1 MIDMHMTDMMKPR
14 TRNAR
19 REVPSR
25 RPPKARITISLSRER
40 VRFLKAHSAQR
51 GDPSVS
57 AYIERL
63 VADAQRRAA
72 LERLSAQA
80 ALYYDSL
87 PPKEAEELSAWGG
100 LGELGLAGEE
110 E

>member
-1 MIDMHMTDMMKPR
+1 MNTHMSDMMKPR
-14 TRNAR
+14 TRRAS
-19 REVPSR
+19 REVSGR
-25 RPPKARITISLSRER
+25 RSPKARITISLSPER

-51 GDPSVS
+51 GAPSVS
-57 AYIERL
+57 AYVERL

-80 ALYYDSL
+80 ARYYDSL
-87 PPKEAEELSAWGG
+87 PAKEAEELSAWGG
-100 LGELGLAGEE
+100 LGELALAGEE